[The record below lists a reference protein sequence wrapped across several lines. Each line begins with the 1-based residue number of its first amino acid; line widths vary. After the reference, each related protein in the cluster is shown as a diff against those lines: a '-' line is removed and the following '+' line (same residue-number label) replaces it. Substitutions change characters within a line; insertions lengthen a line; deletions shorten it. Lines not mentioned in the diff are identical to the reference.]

1 MKFVDKNELGPNP
14 EYFSALKFKNL
25 DLSFHSIIL
34 VVKVPISQRSE
45 IHCHQQRKYAI

>member
-25 DLSFHSIIL
+25 DLTP
-34 VVKVPISQRSE
+34 KTCSE
-45 IHCHQQRKYAI
+45 SDINSAFSSGNLQNSLFVSN